1 MLRHVGAKLRPMT
14 RTAFMTSPASFAD
27 ASDDLD
33 IVPAHIAA
41 RRMQR
46 RLMAVASALAV
57 LVLAVTL
64 YQGAIVL
71 RTPPDLVTFAF
82 RV

>member
-1 MLRHVGAKLRPMT
+1 MT
-14 RTAFMTSPASFAD
+14 RTAYMTSLASFTGG
-27 ASDDLD
+27 SDDLD
-33 IVPAHIAA
+33 IVPAHLAA
-41 RRMQR
+41 RRTQR
-46 RLMAVASALAV
+46 RLMAIASALAV

>member
-1 MLRHVGAKLRPMT
+1 
-14 RTAFMTSPASFAD
+14 
-27 ASDDLD
+27 
-33 IVPAHIAA
+33 
-41 RRMQR
+41 
-46 RLMAVASALAV
+46 MAIASALAV
-57 LVLAVTL
+57 LVLGVTL